1 MKLGSLFDG
10 SGGFPLA
17 GALNG
22 IEPVWASE
30 VEPYPIAVTTS
41 RFPRMKHLGDV
52 SKVNGAEIEPVDII
66 TFGSPCQDMS
76 VAGKRAGIKHDDHG
90 DEETTRSGL
99 FYEAIRIIKEMRYG
113 TEGRFPTFIIWEN
126 VPGAFSSN
134 RGEDFRTVLEEF
146 VKIAEPTAVV
156 PDVPKS
162 GWAYADCWRGDGW
175 SLAYRVFDAQYLR
188 TAQRR
193 KRIYLVLC
201 LGDEAGAGKILFE
214 RDRLRGNYPQSG
226 KARERTAAPSEGS
239 LDADDREGAVIKAG
253 GFKGLNSAKARID
266 GFAEEAAPTL
276 AANKHDACVV
286 IGFDGYNATDT
297 GKKSA
302 TLGVNCGMSTGRN
315 GVIIGVDI
323 YNQSLTGDK
332 SKTLNSAATDSDHI
346 PCTVYSVEN
355 HPADS
360 RVDIDESGTV
370 QTLTSRMGTGGGNVP
385 MVMEPVLIHDQA
397 TRFAGKHGDK
407 SDGKGNGLGVG
418 NPGDPMNTL
427 TGGDRHAVVY
437 ALDRASFN
445 QGENAQY
452 DFEITDSGVNSTIV
466 AKGPSAVCYGIGN
479 GQANQSFSEEVIGAL
494 NCMHD
499 QQAVAVP
506 AKPYYIVRR
515 ITQTECAR
523 LQGFPDRWGDI
534 DHKETMTDEEFA
546 FWLEVKQT
554 YDRINGRQTK
564 DYTDK
569 QILTWY
575 NKLHNDGAEYKMW
588 GNGIALPCALYVM
601 EGIVEVV
608 T

>member
-41 RFPRMKHLGDV
+41 RFPHMKHLGDV

-113 TEGRFPTFIIWEN
+113 TEGRSPTFVVWEN

-134 RGEDFRTVLEEF
+134 RGEDFRTVLEEL

-156 PDVPKS
+156 PDVPQG

-175 SLAYRVFDAQYLR
+175 SLAYRVFDAQHLR

-201 LGDEAGAGKILFE
+201 LGDEDGAGKILFE
-214 RDRLRGNYPQSG
+214 RDRLRGHYPQSG
-226 KARERTAAPSEGS
+226 KAWEATPAPAEGS
-239 LDADDREGAVIKAG
+239 IDEDDREGEVPYTLKIRSGCEG
-253 GFKGLNSAKARID
+253 GGKGALVPLD
-266 GFAEEAAPTL
+266 
-276 AANKHDACVV
+276 
-286 IGFDGYNATDT
+286 
-297 GKKSA
+297 KSA
-302 TLGVNCGMSTGRN
+302 TLATNNDQYLFQPVGVAYGISAYESNAMKSPNPHSGIYEADTSRCLDLN
-315 GVIIGVDI
+315 GGNPGCNQGGIAVVEPVGIDG
-323 YNQSLTGDK
+323 YNQSITGDK
-332 SKTLNSAATDSDHI
+332 AMSVTGAASDVHH
-346 PCTVYSVEN
+346 V
-355 HPADS
+355 PA
-360 RVDIDESGTV
+360 VAYQPIA
-370 QTLTSRMGTGGGNVP
+370 
-385 MVMEPVLIHDQA
+385 I
-397 TRFAGKHGDK
+397 
-407 SDGKGNGLGVG
+407 
-418 NPGDPMNTL
+418 
-427 TGGDRHAVVY
+427 
-437 ALDRASFN
+437 DRAYFN
-445 QGENAQY
+445 QGKNALY
-452 DFEITDSGVNSTIV
+452 DPQTYEDGTNPTIV
-466 AKGPSAVCYGIGN
+466 AKGPSEVCYKK
-479 GQANQSFSEEVIGAL
+479 
-494 NCMHD
+494 H
-499 QQAVAVP
+499 P
-506 AKPYYIVRR
+506 RYIVRR
-515 ITQTECAR
+515 LTPTECAR

-534 DHKETMTDEEFA
+534 GHKETMTDEEFA

-554 YDRINGRQTK
+554 YDRINGRQPK
-564 DYTDK
+564 DYTEK
-569 QILTWY
+569 QILAWY

-601 EGIVEVV
+601 EGIIDTAKGDHHEM
-608 T
+608 